1 MVQVTINSQRP
12 SSYRGGGDRTR
23 TCIAFRPAVFKTA
36 ALPLCDPSAGGSE
49 NIAHAPFPGQTIA
62 NRRDAQLH
70 LSHKSCTISSV
81 KENTLCPSRLGKS
94 ILLKAT
100 STATPH

>member
-1 MVQVTINSQRP
+1 MNQRKLFKGN
-12 SSYRGGGDRTR
+12 GGGDRTR

-49 NIAHAPFPGQTIA
+49 NIAHAPFPGQTDA

-70 LSHKSCTISSV
+70 LSHKSCTISAV
-81 KENTLCPSRLGKS
+81 NENSICASRLGKS
-94 ILLKAT
+94 ILLTAT